1 MTEGGRKDTIDFTML
16 GTIVNCLAV
25 IVGSFLGILF
35 ARKVSKEL
43 SGVICSAAGVI
54 TLIIG
59 FQLAFKAQSVIYLA
73 LSLIIGGILGSW
85 WDIDGKILAI
95 GRFLEYRFGG
105 NDESPAD
112 PEGSASAGQAAGQGN
127 SRFAYAFLNSSV
139 LFCVGAMAIVGSFK
153 AGTEGDYTL
162 LYTKSVLDG
171 FMSIVFAAAM
181 GIGTV
186 FSALSLFVYQGLL
199 TISSGYLK
207 PYVSEQ
213 MIAEL
218 TGVGGAFII
227 MIGINL
233 LDLKKLKTAN
243 YLPAMLVTIV
253 FVLADPWL
261 KRLAA
266 LFV

>member
-1 MTEGGRKDTIDFTML
+1 M
-16 GTIVNCLAV
+16 
-25 IVGSFLGILF
+25 
-35 ARKVSKEL
+35 
-43 SGVICSAAGVI
+43 I

-59 FQLAFKAQSVIYLA
+59 FQLAFKAQNVIYLA

-95 GRFLEYRFGG
+95 GRFLEYSFGG
-105 NDESPAD
+105 TDSSARDSSADASGAGDAQETPA
-112 PEGSASAGQAAGQGN
+112 GKGN

-199 TISSGYLK
+199 TVSSGYLK
-207 PYVSEQ
+207 PFVSEQ

-233 LDLKKLKTAN
+233 LELKKLKTAN
-243 YLPAMLVTIV
+243 YLPAMLVTILL
-253 FVLADPWL
+253 VLADPWL
-261 KRLAA
+261 QRAAA